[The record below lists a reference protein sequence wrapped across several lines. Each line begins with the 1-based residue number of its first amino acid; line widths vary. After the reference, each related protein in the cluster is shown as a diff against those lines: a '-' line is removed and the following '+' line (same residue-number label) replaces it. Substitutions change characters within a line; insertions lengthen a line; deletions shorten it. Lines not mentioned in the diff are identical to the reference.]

1 MRLRATTFMA
11 PGTIP
16 MIVFVFWGFVAL
28 FLGFG
33 LFANAPSPLHEIEA
47 CLLVLIATVAFGC
60 AAIMHTIRQAA
71 TSANNRDVMK
81 RKDRAKAPVAG
92 GLTPSQYWH

>member
-1 MRLRATTFMA
+1 MTIRATTFMG

-16 MIVFVFWGFVAL
+16 IIIFVFWGFVAL

-33 LFANAPSPLHEIEA
+33 LFAVAPSPLHEIEA

-60 AAIMHTIRQAA
+60 AAIMHTIRRAA
-71 TSANNRDVMK
+71 TSGNNRHVMK
-81 RKDRAKAPVAG
+81 RKDCTKAPIAG
-92 GLTPSQYWH
+92 GVTTSQYWH